1 MWRALNS
8 LLKGRLRRPARDYR
22 LYIHTAKS
30 QKNMALHPPQKT
42 RAPRTSVPTVFRL
55 KALHLLLA
63 VAGLLTPTLSTP
75 AFAATAAP
83 QAPELMLA
91 KAYRP
96 GISVADYWVSE
107 KYDGVRGYWDGEK
120 LLTRGGERI
129 AAPAW
134 FTAGWPKVP
143 LDGELWAGHGQ
154 FARAVSTVRQQSPDA
169 SAWRAMRFM
178 VFDLPAQGG
187 SFSERI
193 PALNGVVSRID
204 QPWVQA
210 VAQSK
215 VASHAALQA
224 LLATTVK
231 HGGEG
236 LMLHR
241 GASFYKG
248 QRSDDLLKAKPHED
262 DEARVV
268 AHVPG
273 QGKYAGMVGALLV
286 EIPGAGGKAG
296 PRFKLG
302 SGLSDEL
309 RQNPPPVGSTVTYRF
324 RGLND
329 SGIPRFASFMRV
341 RDDAL

>member
-1 MWRALNS
+1 MRQHITRSGERAN
-8 LLKGRLRRPARDYR
+8 
-22 LYIHTAKS
+22 
-30 QKNMALHPPQKT
+30 
-42 RAPRTSVPTVFRL
+42 TVFFRL
-55 KALHLLLA
+55 KTLHWLLA
-63 VAGLLTPTLSTP
+63 LAGLLAPALPVLS
-75 AFAATAAP
+75 ASAAA
-83 QAPELMLA
+83 QAPPLMLA
-91 KAYRP
+91 KVYQP
-96 GISVADYWVSE
+96 GVSLQDYWVSE
-107 KYDGVRGYWDGEK
+107 KFDGVRGYWDGEQ

-134 FTAGWPKVP
+134 FTAGWPKTP
-143 LDGELWAGHGQ
+143 LDGELWAGRGQ
-154 FARAVSTVRQQSPDA
+154 FARAVSTVRQQTPDDA
-169 SAWRAMRFM
+169 AWRAMRFM

-187 SFSERI
+187 PFSERI

-231 HGGEG
+231 RGGEG

-248 QRSDDLLKAKPHED
+248 ARNDDLLKVKTHED
-262 DEARVV
+262 TEARVV

-273 QGKYAGMVGALLV
+273 KGKYAGMLGALLV
-286 EIPGAGGKAG
+286 EMPGADGKPG
-296 PRFKLG
+296 RRFKLG
-302 SGLSDEL
+302 TGLNDEQ

-329 SGIPRFASFMRV
+329 SGLPRFASFMRV
-341 RDDAL
+341 REDQRL